1 MQVIATPLSINCG
14 AAICDTTDYEIF
26 MNRLQL
32 ISFMSLIV
40 LIRFISEAIMV
51 MKDAVLW
58 YFINFA
64 SHHSFENQKMW
75 LFSLLSLSLSLTLRF
90 VRTRTSKTKTK
101 AVHYYLHH
109 KKLFSILLSL
119 TAIGSAN
126 AQVTCATSGGS
137 DSCAAAGNM
146 GVSNFG
152 DLVIVIFH
160 LTFYLMF

>member
-58 YFINFA
+58 
-64 SHHSFENQKMW
+64 SFENQKMW

-152 DLVIVIFH
+152 DLVIAVFH

>member
-58 YFINFA
+58 YFIHFA
-64 SHHSFENQKMW
+64 STLSFENQKMW

-90 VRTRTSKTKTK
+90 VRRRTSKTK

-152 DLVIVIFH
+152 DLVIAVFH

>member
-58 YFINFA
+58 YFIHFA
-64 SHHSFENQKMW
+64 RNQKMW

-90 VRTRTSKTKTK
+90 VRTRTSKTKT
-101 AVHYYLHH
+101 VHYYLHH

-137 DSCAAAGNM
+137 NSCAAAGNM
-146 GVSNFG
+146 GVSKG
-152 DLVIVIFH
+152 DLVIAVFH

>member
-51 MKDAVLW
+51 MKDAVLMIQW
-58 YFINFA
+58 CCGL
-64 SHHSFENQKMW
+64 SFENQTMW

>member
-58 YFINFA
+58 YFIHFA
-64 SHHSFENQKMW
+64 SCQTMW

-90 VRTRTSKTKTK
+90 VRTRTSKTKT
-101 AVHYYLHH
+101 VHYYLHH

-146 GVSNFG
+146 GVSNYG
-152 DLVIVIFH
+152 DLVIAVFH